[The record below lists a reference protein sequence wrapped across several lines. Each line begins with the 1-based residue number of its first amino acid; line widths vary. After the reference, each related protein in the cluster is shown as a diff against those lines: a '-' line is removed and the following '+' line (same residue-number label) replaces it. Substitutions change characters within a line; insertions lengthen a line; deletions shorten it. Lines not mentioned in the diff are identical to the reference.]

1 MVDTDI
7 DTLRVLLRLSN
18 PETASRHYFWFY
30 FYDLEK
36 PEVCFSPPTKGT
48 SWLSG

>member
-1 MVDTDI
+1 MGGWWGVDTDI
-7 DTLRVLLRLSN
+7 DTLRVLLRLAN

-36 PEVCFSPPTKGT
+36 PEVPLPDN
-48 SWLSG
+48 LM